1 MKPRFLSVLFFLF
14 LMAGIAQAQS
24 QEKIYSTLILNV
36 AKGIQWPQGYADK
49 ELVIGV
55 VDYGPL
61 EDELKTI
68 ASSIRLGGKT
78 IQVRHVSGTENLQDC
93 DVVFLPAFKAKT
105 LPRYLNQAANAPI
118 LFITNKTDLAKQGSG
133 VNFILVN
140 GKMRYEINCKSIESR
155 GMKVSA
161 AIKGMGI
168 VVN

>member
-1 MKPRFLSVLFFLF
+1 MKPRLLSALLFLF
-14 LMAGIAQAQS
+14 AITGIAQAQS

-36 AKGIQWPQGYADK
+36 AKGIQWPEGYADT

-55 VDYGPL
+55 VEYGPL

-68 ASSIRLGGKT
+68 ASAIRLGGKT
-78 IQVRHVSGTENLQDC
+78 IQVRHVSGTEDLSDC

-105 LPRYLNQAANAPI
+105 LPRYLTYAPTAPI

-133 VNFILVN
+133 INFILVQ
-140 GKMRYEINCKSIESR
+140 GKMKYEINCKAIEAR
-155 GMKVSA
+155 GMKISA